1 MTLFVL
7 GGKEVKRASGLIKH
21 YSLEIKS
28 NVFISTIDSK
38 IRGLLMER
46 LKKFGQSA
54 LVVYDYPNEQGFK
67 VMNIGNYNLLQSD
80 ELIIGVEYGEKYFSQ
95 SKG

>member
-1 MTLFVL
+1 MTIFVL

-28 NVFISTIDSK
+28 NVFISTVDTK
-38 IRGLLMER
+38 IRNLLIEH

-54 LVVYDYPNEQGFK
+54 LIAYDYPNEQGFK
-67 VMNIGNYNLLQSD
+67 VVNIGDYSLLQND
-80 ELIIGVEYGEKYFSQ
+80 DLVVGIGYGEKYFS
-95 SKG
+95 

>member
-1 MTLFVL
+1 MTIFIL

-28 NVFISTIDSK
+28 NVFISTVDSK
-38 IRGLLMER
+38 IRSLIIER

-54 LVVYDYPNEQGFK
+54 LIVYDYPNEQGFK
-67 VMNIGNYNLLQSD
+67 VINIGNYNLLQSD
-80 ELIIGVEYGEKYFSQ
+80 DLVIGIEYGEKYFS
-95 SKG
+95 

>member
-1 MTLFVL
+1 MTIFIL

-28 NVFISTIDSK
+28 NVFISTMDSK
-38 IRGLLMER
+38 IRGLLIER

-54 LVVYDYPNEQGFK
+54 LIRPLYMGIKVSLRFRLAMVV
-67 VMNIGNYNLLQSD
+67 QSD
-80 ELIIGVEYGEKYFSQ
+80 PYIWGLK
-95 SKG
+95 

>member
-1 MTLFVL
+1 MTLFIL

-28 NVFISTIDSK
+28 NVFISTVDSK
-38 IRGLLMER
+38 ICCLLIEK

-54 LVVYDYPNEQGFK
+54 LIVYDYPNEQGFK
-67 VMNIGNYNLLQSD
+67 VVNIGNYNLLQSD
-80 ELIIGVEYGEKYFSQ
+80 DLVIGVEYGEKYFS
-95 SKG
+95 

>member
-1 MTLFVL
+1 MTIFIL

-28 NVFISTIDSK
+28 NVFISTVGSK
-38 IRGLLMER
+38 IRSLIIER

-54 LVVYDYPNEQGFK
+54 LIVYDYPNEQGFK
-67 VMNIGNYNLLQSD
+67 VINIGNYNLCQTLM
-80 ELIIGVEYGEKYFSQ
+80 
-95 SKG
+95 

>member
-1 MTLFVL
+1 MTIFVL

-28 NVFISTIDSK
+28 NVFISTVDTK
-38 IRGLLMER
+38 IRNLLIEH

-54 LVVYDYPNEQGFK
+54 LIVYDYPNEQGFK
-67 VMNIGNYNLLQSD
+67 IVNIGDYSLLQND
-80 ELIIGVEYGEKYFSQ
+80 DLVVGIGYGEKYFS
-95 SKG
+95 